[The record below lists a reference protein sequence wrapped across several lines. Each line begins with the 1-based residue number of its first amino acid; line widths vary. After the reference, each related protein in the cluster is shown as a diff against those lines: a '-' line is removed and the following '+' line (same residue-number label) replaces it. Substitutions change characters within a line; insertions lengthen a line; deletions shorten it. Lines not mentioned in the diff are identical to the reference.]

1 MDGLL
6 FRFVFLEMAGC
17 RGENAAVR
25 TPFLH
30 SKPHEKIQA
39 QPAFANCA

>member
-6 FRFVFLEMAGC
+6 FRFVFLEMASC
-17 RGENAAVR
+17 LGENPLTRA
-25 TPFLH
+25 PFLPLR
-30 SKPHEKIQA
+30 PHEKIQA